1 MWPFPYRNFAPF
13 TGDTQDSN
21 ELGVKS
27 ANSTEIKVIY
37 SALTF
42 TQYIGC
48 VGATLTTW
56 TETLI
61 MYLHVILCTMIGS
74 I

>member
-13 TGDTQDSN
+13 TGDKQDSN
-21 ELGVKS
+21 KLWLKS
-27 ANSTEIKVIY
+27 ANLTEIKLIY

-48 VGATLTTW
+48 VRATLTTW
-56 TETLI
+56 TETII
-61 MYLHVILCTMIGS
+61 MYLILCTMIGS